1 MRVSSLYIVLKDHAN
16 ESLQDLFSISRTR
29 VLRRKASEE
38 GIETEKISFEESSP
52 LLLKNMDEKVATEL
66 IEAVKS
72 LSPFVSLKLVNKSGN
87 GKPRT
92 VLYDYFFIFSVP
104 KIIQLYNCSLLEF

>member
-1 MRVSSLYIVLKDHAN
+1 MRVSSLYIVLKDNAN

-38 GIETEKISFEESSP
+38 GIETERMSFEESSP
-52 LLLKNMDEKVATEL
+52 LLLTSLVLLKNMDEKVATEL

-72 LSPFVSLKLVNKSGN
+72 LSPFISLKLVNESGN
-87 GKPRT
+87 GKP
-92 VLYDYFFIFSVP
+92 
-104 KIIQLYNCSLLEF
+104 